1 MNDQVR
7 TYAQQIIAE
16 SAIEAQNIKIATLVQ
31 EKKILESKIEDLL
44 SELEKINKCAC
55 AY

>member
-1 MNDQVR
+1 MNDEER

-31 EKKILESKIEDLL
+31 EKKILESKIKELL
-44 SELEKINKCAC
+44 KKLEEN
-55 AY
+55 